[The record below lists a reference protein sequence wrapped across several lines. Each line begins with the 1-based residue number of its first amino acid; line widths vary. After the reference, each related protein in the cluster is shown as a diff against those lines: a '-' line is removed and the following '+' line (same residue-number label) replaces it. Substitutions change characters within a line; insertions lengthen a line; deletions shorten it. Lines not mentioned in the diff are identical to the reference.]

1 VFRGFRL
8 SVLLLAGALVAS
20 AGAPASAQSDVVA
33 PPPPPREGTVG
44 PEQLRDFSLG
54 GSNTQ
59 RTEPAEQAPPQQSA
73 PATTPNRPTAAPPP
87 ERRAAPVA
95 TSPATERGDITQGAP
110 AGGTR
115 GSAPATTEAAPTTP
129 LTLPP
134 PTPAPSASFDF
145 NTPSFGTP
153 SSGSTVPAP
162 PPPVTGKD
170 GAPTWPWLL
179 AFAAVVAG
187 GLFLWSRRRA
197 ATDDE
202 LGGGA
207 LAFAGTAPTPLAP
220 RPEPQPAA
228 PHAAAPAA
236 QPQPAPVPSH
246 PKGVGIVSTR
256 LRPWLDLEVHV
267 ATAALTDEE
276 LQLHL
281 QLVVANSGS
290 VPARQV
296 GVEVVALNAGPEQDR
311 ELATFFARPDP
322 QPQAAEIIAPLD
334 QAVLQTVVRMPRT
347 AFREYAAG
355 EGRVLVPLV
364 ALNVVYR
371 AGNSTGRTS
380 RAFLIGRGAAEGE
393 KLGPL
398 RTDPGPREFR
408 GVVARPLPG
417 GIRR

>member
-1 VFRGFRL
+1 MP
-8 SVLLLAGALVAS
+8 VLLLVGALVAS
-20 AGAPASAQSDVVA
+20 AEAPASAQSNVVA

-59 RTEPAEQAPPQQSA
+59 RTEPAEQPPPQQSA
-73 PATTPNRPTAAPPP
+73 P
-87 ERRAAPVA
+87 V
-95 TSPATERGDITQGAP
+95 TSPDRPAVARRTPTPVTNSPTEREGVAERAP
-110 AGGTR
+110 AGSAPAS
-115 GSAPATTEAAPTTP
+115 GSAPATAAAPTTS
-129 LTLPP
+129 LALPP

-145 NTPSFGTP
+145 NSPGFGTP
-153 SSGSTVPAP
+153 PSGPAVPAL
-162 PPPVTGKD
+162 PPPVSEEN
-170 GAPTWPWLL
+170 GASMWPWLL
-179 AFAAVVAG
+179 AFAVVIAG
-187 GLFLWSRRRA
+187 GLFLWSRRR
-197 ATDDE
+197 TGSDGQLED
-202 LGGGA
+202 GA
-207 LAFAGTAPTPLAP
+207 LAFAGAAPAPPAP
-220 RPEPQPAA
+220 RPEPRPAA
-228 PHAAAPAA
+228 PRAAAPSA
-236 QPQPAPVPSH
+236 QPAPALALSH

-256 LRPWLDLEVHV
+256 LRPWLDLEVQV
-267 ATAALTDEE
+267 AAAALTEEE

-296 GVEVVALNAGPEQDR
+296 GVEVLPLNAGPDQDR

-322 QPQAAEIIAPLD
+322 QPQAAEMIAPLD

-371 AGNSTGRTS
+371 AGNSMGRTS
-380 RAFLIGRGAAEGE
+380 RAYLIGRGAADSE

-408 GVVARPLPG
+408 GMVARSLPG
-417 GIRR
+417 GVRR